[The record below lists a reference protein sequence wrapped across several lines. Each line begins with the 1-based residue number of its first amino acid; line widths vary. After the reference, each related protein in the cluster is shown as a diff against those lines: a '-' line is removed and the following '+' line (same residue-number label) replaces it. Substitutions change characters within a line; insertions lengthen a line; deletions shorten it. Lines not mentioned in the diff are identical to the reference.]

1 MKYKELIEYANNNH
15 IIKDYEE
22 EAIYFLIQELEGLK
36 RSELLIKL
44 NEEIKNDK
52 LIHYV
57 DEYIY
62 HNKPVQYLLNKAY
75 FYDSYFYVDENVLIP
90 RFDTEFVVE
99 KSIEII
105 KNKYHGTIDICDLC
119 TGSGCIG
126 IVLKKNID
134 CNIDAIDISRE
145 ALDVAYKNSILNNVE
160 INLIQN
166 DLLNGINKMYDVIIS
181 NPPYIDIDED
191 VMEIVKNNEPHLA
204 LFSEDKGMYHY
215 KKIIDESLNN
225 LKEDGLLIFEIPDN
239 KCEYIYAYAYQYYQD
254 IKYFKDYNNQ
264 RRMMVITNRRLK

>member
-1 MKYKELIEYANNNH
+1 MKYKELIDYANNNH
-15 IIKDYEE
+15 KIKDYEE
-22 EAIYFLIQELEGLK
+22 EAIIFLIQEIDHLN

-44 NEEIKNDK
+44 NDDIKNDE
-52 LIHYV
+52 LIEKV
-57 DEYIY
+57 NKYIY
-62 HNKPVQYLLNKAY
+62 DNIPVQYLVHKAY
-75 FYDSYFYVDENVLIP
+75 FYDSCFYVDENVLIP

-105 KNKYHGTIDICDLC
+105 KNKYQNKIDVCDLC

-134 CNIDAIDISRE
+134 CNVDAIDISKE
-145 ALDVAYKNSILNNVE
+145 ALDVAYKNSIINNVD

-166 DLLNGINKMYDVIIS
+166 DLLNGIDKVYDVIIS
-181 NPPYIDIDED
+181 NPPYIDINED

-204 LFSEDKGMYHY
+204 LYSEDKGMYHY
-215 KKIIDESLNN
+215 KKIIDESLVN

-239 KCEYIYAYAYQYYQD
+239 KCDDIYNYASKYYQD
-254 IKYFKDYNNQ
+254 IKYYQDYNNQ
-264 RRMMVITNRRLK
+264 RRIMIIQNRRLK

>member
-239 KCEYIYAYAYQYYQD
+239 KCEDIYKYAYQYYQD